1 MTASGKMCRTCLFD
15 SERWKPLSNARAPEK
30 PSAYQQE
37 DAWAVV
43 QKAADYD
50 QSMRHITLGKPA
62 FDETSKRKAAASTDL
77 TLIENGVFVEAVL
90 RLLQKRL
97 MAEAFTRSWVFG
109 ALP

>member
-77 TLIENGVFVEAVL
+77 TLIENRGFVRTVFC
-90 RLLQKRL
+90 LLPKRKSPQQL
-97 MAEAFTRSWVFG
+97 IEF
-109 ALP
+109 